1 MRTRVISGIVIALIL
16 AGVLIPGGLVLAG
29 VLLVVSFI
37 SFYELVRA
45 IGVHTEGTKCNLLE
59 LCGYAAIVVHY
70 IQMYVIKDYNYY
82 IFSLMF
88 AFFLIMG
95 CYVANFPKFDSR
107 QAIATFF
114 CFVYAPV
121 NMSFVY
127 LLRLRRY
134 GAYLAWIPFIAWVCD
149 TCAYFA
155 GRAFGKHKLAPNLSP
170 KKTIE
175 GAIGGVIGSVIVGGI
190 IGYIIYIREI
200 HEMGVIALLVII
212 TFVGSII
219 AQLGDLLAS
228 GIKRDHNIKDY
239 GKLIPGHG
247 GIMDR
252 FDSVIFVIPCIY
264 FLAAVLTPRLRF

>member
-1 MRTRVISGIVIALIL
+1 SGVIIGLIL
-16 AGVLIPGGLVLAG
+16 AGVLIPGGYLLAG
-29 VLLVVSFI
+29 VLLAVSFI

-45 IGVHTEGTKCNLLE
+45 TGVHTQGQKVNQIEV
-59 LCGYAAIVVHY
+59 CGYAAIVVHY
-70 IQMYVIKDYNYY
+70 VQMVLIKDYNYY

-95 CYVANFPKFDSR
+95 CYVVNFPKFKSQ
-107 QAIATFF
+107 QAIAAFF

-175 GAIGGVIGSVIVGGI
+175 GAIGGVIGSVVVGAI
-190 IGYIIYIREI
+190 IGYIIYVREI
-200 HEMGVIALLVII
+200 HDTGVVILLVII

-228 GIKRDHNIKDY
+228 GIKRDHYIKDY

-264 FLAAVLTPRLRF
+264 FLAAVLTPRL